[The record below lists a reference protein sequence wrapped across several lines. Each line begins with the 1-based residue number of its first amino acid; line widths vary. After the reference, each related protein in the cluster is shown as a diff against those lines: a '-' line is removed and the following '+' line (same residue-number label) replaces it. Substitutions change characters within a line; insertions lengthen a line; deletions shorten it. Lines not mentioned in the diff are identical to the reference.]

1 MNRSP
6 MKKKKLKSKSSKR
19 SEELDGIIDKMP
31 MTFGRWV
38 AIAVV
43 SFAFLF
49 LLFGWIIKYP
59 DTVTGQIKIN
69 AQNTTVRLVSNV
81 SGNLHLFS
89 RKAQDKIQK
98 GEYIAV
104 IQNPARTRDM
114 KRISEIINKKDFT
127 EEQLLQLRDTFPDE
141 VSLGEV
147 NMNYYS
153 FLAAL
158 RTKSD
163 YKEGN
168 IYEKQKENILADI
181 EWKKRMIDDAEK
193 TLKAAKERLDMGQKW
208 LDRYISLNKKE
219 VATYEYEVDQMNN
232 NYLLLVQEVQ
242 NILREISSTRMQITE
257 AYHRLEQ
264 LNIEQKEKERNLQ
277 VNILS
282 TYQDLK
288 ANIAAWEQKYVFK
301 APFDGKLEFLKFLS
315 EGKFLQAGEE
325 VFGVIPEEH
334 EIFGQVLLPANGAGK
349 VKQGSKVAIKLDNYP
364 YMEYGYIEGYV
375 SEISLMTQP
384 QKTEQSTIETYMV
397 QVELPNGLTT
407 NYGESLDFKYE
418 IGGTADI
425 IVKERRLLE
434 RLFDNLK
441 YRTHK

>member
-1 MNRSP
+1 MNWSP

-38 AIAVV
+38 AMSVV
-43 SFAFLF
+43 FFAFLF

-89 RKAQDKIQK
+89 CKAQDKIQK

-114 KRISEIINKKDFT
+114 KRISEIINRKDFT

-147 NMNYYS
+147 NINYYS

-158 RTKSD
+158 KTGSD
-163 YKEGN
+163 YRKGN
-168 IYEKQKENILADI
+168 IYEKQRENTLADI
-181 EWKKRMIDDAEK
+181 EWKKRIIGDAEK
-193 TLKAAKERLDMGQKW
+193 TLKAAKERLGIAQKW

-219 VATYEYEVDQMNN
+219 VVTYEYEVDQMNN

-242 NILREISSTRMQITE
+242 NIYREISSTRMQITE
-257 AYHRLEQ
+257 AYHRLER

-277 VNILS
+277 VDILS

-288 ANIAAWEQKYVFK
+288 GNITAWEQKYVFK

-325 VFGVIPEEH
+325 VFGVIPKEH
-334 EIFGQVLLPANGAGK
+334 EIFGQVLLPASGAGK

-384 QKTEQSTIETYMV
+384 QKTEKSTIETYMV
-397 QVELPNGLTT
+397 HVELPNGLTT

-425 IVKERRLLE
+425 IIKERRLLE